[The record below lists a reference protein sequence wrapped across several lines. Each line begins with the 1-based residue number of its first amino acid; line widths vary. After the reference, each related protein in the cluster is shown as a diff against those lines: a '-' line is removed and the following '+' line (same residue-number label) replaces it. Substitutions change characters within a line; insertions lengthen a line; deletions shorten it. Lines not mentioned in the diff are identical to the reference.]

1 MYDSLDL
8 FRVSSVMARHAGAQ
22 QSLVATN
29 VANADTPGYRAMSLP
44 AFSDTHRASSGIG
57 LRMTRLG
64 HMELPDQSGMP
75 RPFAGSGESAP
86 NGNSVSIEEEMLNA
100 IEAQRQHNQALAI
113 YRHAMG
119 LIRTS
124 LGR

>member
-8 FRVSSVMARHAGAQ
+8 FRVSFALARHAGAK

-44 AFSDTHRASSGIG
+44 DFSDTFRASSGITMH
-57 LRMTRLG
+57 MTRPG
-64 HMELPDQSGMP
+64 HMMP
-75 RPFAGSGESAP
+75 PEASVFAHPVPGPGEPAP

-100 IEAQRQHNQALAI
+100 IDSQRQHNQALAV

-119 LIRTS
+119 LIRTA